1 MPDIIYLS
9 EPETPKT
16 PIREQLLTFA
26 LSAMASSDMPDHWHM
41 LIDFASFGDEVIFSD
56 GDTDEPDTSSIF
68 VSCFRP
74 GRWEIG
80 TRNLSSSS
88 ARSTTWERLPE
99 QFWQLIRQHSN

>member
-1 MPDIIYLS
+1 MSDIIYLS
-9 EPETPKT
+9 APETPKT

-26 LSAMASSDMPDHWHM
+26 LSAMASPDMPDHWHM
-41 LIDFASFGDEVIFSD
+41 LIDFASFGDEIIFSD
-56 GDTDEPDTSSIF
+56 GEPDTSSIF

-80 TRNLSSSS
+80 TRYPGGSS

>member
-9 EPETPKT
+9 APETPKT

-26 LSAMASSDMPDHWHM
+26 LSAMASPDMPDHWHM
-41 LIDFASFGDEVIFSD
+41 LIDFASFGDEIIFSD
-56 GDTDEPDTSSIF
+56 GEPDTSSIF

-80 TRNLSSSS
+80 TRYPSGSS
-88 ARSTTWERLPE
+88 ARPITWERLPE

>member
-9 EPETPKT
+9 EPETPTT
-16 PIREQLLTFA
+16 PIREQLLNFA
-26 LSAMASSDMPDHWHM
+26 LSAMASPDMPDHWHM
-41 LIDFASFGDEVIFSD
+41 LIDFASFGDEIIFSD
-56 GDTDEPDTSSIF
+56 GEPDTSSIF

-74 GRWEIG
+74 GGWEIG
-80 TRNLSSSS
+80 TRYLSGSS

>member
-9 EPETPKT
+9 EPETPTT
-16 PIREQLLTFA
+16 PTREQLLTFA

-41 LIDFASFGDEVIFSD
+41 LIDFASFGDEIIFSD
-56 GDTDEPDTSSIF
+56 GEPDTSSIF

-80 TRNLSSSS
+80 TRYASGSS
-88 ARSTTWERLPE
+88 ARPTTWERLPE

>member
-9 EPETPKT
+9 EPETPTT

-41 LIDFASFGDEVIFSD
+41 LIDFASFGDEIIFSD
-56 GDTDEPDTSSIF
+56 GDPDTSSIF
-68 VSCFRP
+68 VSCLRP

-80 TRNLSSSS
+80 TRYLSGSS
-88 ARSTTWERLPE
+88 ARPTTWERLPE

>member
-9 EPETPKT
+9 APETPKT
-16 PIREQLLTFA
+16 PIREQLLSFA
-26 LSAMASSDMPDHWHM
+26 LAAMASPDMPDHWEM
-41 LIDFASFGDEVIFSD
+41 LIDFASFGDQIIFSD
-56 GDTDEPDTSSIF
+56 GEPDTSSIF

-80 TRNLSSSS
+80 TQYPSGSSG
-88 ARSTTWERLPE
+88 RSTTWERIPE